1 MKQKM
6 KSFQYIILLIIALN
20 ASLSSSAPSQPRK
33 VIIQPPIRNNV
44 VRTSSSSTITKNNP
58 LQKDSAN
65 NLNSSNNN
73 DLQQRLKVGFYFVA
87 WYFLNVVY
95 NILNKKVL
103 NILPSPITIGTIQ
116 LGIGALYAILLWVLR
131 LRPTPTLN
139 KAGRS
144 MTSRVGIYHGSG
156 QLLSMISLSSGP
168 VSFTHIV
175 KALEPF
181 FSACVSALVF
191 GKWMKWQVYV
201 TLLPVVGGVSYA
213 CFKERGFSYLAFWSA
228 MISNLAFALRAV
240 VSKVAMESRDSI
252 GTNLT
257 STNVYSIVTI
267 WAFVLSIPLI
277 PLMEGC
283 SLSSHWS
290 NAIKSGDHSV
300 QSLVQALVISG
311 LFHYLNNEVM
321 YLALS
326 NVHPVT
332 LAVGNTMKRVF
343 IILASVIVFRN
354 PVSLQ
359 TAVGSAIGIG
369 GVLLYSLTKQ
379 YYESLE

>member
-1 MKQKM
+1 M
-6 KSFQYIILLIIALN
+6 KSLQLITLIVILY
-20 ASLSSSAPSQPRK
+20 ASFSSSAPAQPRK
-33 VIIQPPIRNNV
+33 VIRKPPVTNV
-44 VRTSSSSTITKNNP
+44 ARATTTTKNTP
-58 LQKDSAN
+58 LQN
-65 NLNSSNNN
+65 TQNNSSDNSNG
-73 DLQQRLKVGFYFVA
+73 LLVRLKVGFYFAA

-103 NILPSPITIGTIQ
+103 NILPTPITIGTIQ
-116 LGIGALYAILLWVLR
+116 LGIGALYSILLWILR
-131 LRPTPTLN
+131 LRPTPKLN

-144 MTSRVGIYHGSG
+144 MTSRVGIYHSSG

-228 MISNLAFALRAV
+228 MISNLAFALRAA
-240 VSKVAMESRDSI
+240 VSKLAMESRDSI

-267 WAFVLSIPLI
+267 WAFALSIPLI
-277 PLMEGC
+277 PVMEGS
-283 SLSSHWS
+283 SLLSHWT

-300 QSLVQALVISG
+300 QSLTQAVVISG

-379 YYESLE
+379 YYENLEQKE